1 MRDVVLPL
9 WERRRGFERPARF
22 RLRLVAAALAVLAC
36 DGPTEPQPS
45 AAAPATLAPA
55 AALAGDHVPGGRV
68 RVSPARAASFR
79 RSGDAVQRFAF
90 AAQLLDS
97 SGVAVALPGPM
108 AWTIAGD
115 GGSRIAAS
123 GLSVDERAA
132 TAQTESVAKGRDT
145 LTARHG
151 SASGRATVT
160 NWDWL
165 ESRWQGRDWV
175 RAGGSGCTFVV
186 VADRAGSSAPLSA
199 FHHLHGASLAP
210 ETMELDSISVVAG
223 SARLCVR
230 GRQPG
235 SAGLAVSAWDTTT
248 FRYAGSW
255 RRHHVLA
262 EPLALRFVADE
273 WELGVG
279 QEEPLALHVTGN
291 RGNAGTAPAAEAS
304 PQSSRQATAAIAGAG
319 GTVVRG
325 VATGSATLSAS
336 YAGLDARATVEVHE
350 IVAVRTGGGV
360 TCVLLRRGTLRC
372 AGEEGR
378 LLGYGRERT
387 EGVLLFPDAR
397 DLPVGESPL
406 VEFGQ
411 GMASYFACGVH
422 ANGDVH
428 CWGEGRLGQL
438 GYGESGNVGR
448 FETPA
453 EKGPVP
459 VGGRVRSVGA
469 GERHACAVMEGSG
482 AVRCWGD
489 NTAGQL
495 GYGSVEPA
503 VGDDETPASFGDVPL
518 GGRAI
523 QVAGGRLHT
532 CALMETGRV
541 RCWGLAGEDWD
552 PENGELVGRAY
563 GLGYG
568 NRFPY
573 DEALGDDETPASV
586 GDLPLPGR
594 AVKISVGGYHT
605 CALMAQGTV
614 RCWGSAW
621 WGVLGDGARG
631 ADLDHVYDA
640 ADSPELAFESPVVD
654 LVSHYFHNC
663 ALLANGSVRCW
674 GHGGQGAL
682 GLGHERI
689 IGDDEPA
696 TSAPPVP
703 LGGPATA
710 LAVSYDGGCA
720 VMRAGGLRCWGNPAQ
735 LGFTGVQLGDDE
747 PPAEGGD
754 VRVFVGPLRRG
765 AGNLPANRLPS
776 GRLPVSGATEAAS
789 TTVLFR
795 DDGAL
800 ALATMQLDLG
810 GLRRSP
816 LFGPDGVLSA
826 DSLPPSASWVRAR

>member
-1 MRDVVLPL
+1 MVLPL
-9 WERRRGFERPARF
+9 RKRRRGSECPAR
-22 RLRLVAAALAVLAC
+22 LGLCLATTGLAVLAC
-36 DGPTEPQPS
+36 DSPTEPRPA

-55 AALAGDHVPGGRV
+55 ATLAGDHLPTGRV
-68 RVSPARAASFR
+68 RVSPARAAFFR

-115 GGSRIAAS
+115 GGSRLAGQ
-123 GLSVDERAA
+123 GLSADRLAA
-132 TAQTESVAKGRDT
+132 TAETESVVKGRDT

-175 RAGGSGCTFVV
+175 RAGGSSCIVV
-186 VADRAGSSAPLSA
+186 AVADRAGTAVPLSV
-199 FHHLHGASLAP
+199 FHDLHGASLAP
-210 ETMELDSISVVAG
+210 ETAELDSISLVAG
-223 SARLCVR
+223 ADSARLCVR

-262 EPLALRFVADE
+262 EPLTLRFAADE

-279 QEEPLALHVTGN
+279 QEEPLALQTRGSQ
-291 RGNAGTAPAAEAS
+291 GNAGTAPASEAS
-304 PQSSRQATAAIAGAG
+304 VSSSRKAVAEIAEAG

-325 VATGSATLSAS
+325 VASGSATLSAS
-336 YAGLDARATVEVHE
+336 YAGLEAQAHMEVHE

-372 AGEEGR
+372 TGEEGR

-387 EGVLLFPDAR
+387 EGVLLFPDAP
-397 DLPVGESPL
+397 DIPMGESPL
-406 VEFGQ
+406 VDLGR
-411 GMASYFACGVH
+411 GMASYFACAVH
-422 ANGDVH
+422 ANADIH
-428 CWGEGRLGQL
+428 CWGAGRRGQL
-438 GYGESGNVGR
+438 GYGDGRNVGR

-459 VGGRVRSVGA
+459 VGGRVRSVGVA
-469 GERHACAVMEGSG
+469 GDHACAVMEGSG

-495 GYGSVEPA
+495 GYGSLEPA

-532 CALMETGRV
+532 CALMENGRV
-541 RCWGLAGEDWD
+541 RCWGLAGENWD
-552 PENGELVGRAY
+552 LANGKLIGRSY

-568 NRFPY
+568 DRFPH

-621 WGVLGDGARG
+621 WGVLGDGERG
-631 ADLDHVYDA
+631 AQLDHVYDA
-640 ADSPELAFESPVVD
+640 ANSPELGFESPVVD
-654 LVSHYFHNC
+654 LASHYFHNC

-674 GHGGQGAL
+674 GGGDQGAL
-682 GLGHERI
+682 GLGHERN

-710 LAVSYDGGCA
+710 LAVFYKGGCA
-720 VMRAGGLRCWGNPAQ
+720 VMRAGGLRCWGNPRG

-747 PPAEGGD
+747 APAEGGD
-754 VRVFVGPLRRG
+754 VRVFAGPLRRESG
-765 AGNLPANRLPS
+765 SLQASRLLVATAGE
-776 GRLPVSGATEAAS
+776 ATL

-795 DDGAL
+795 DHGPL
-800 ALATMQLDLG
+800 VRRQLDLG
-810 GLRRSP
+810 LRRGP
-816 LFGPDGVLSA
+816 LFGPEGVLSA
-826 DSLPPSASWVRAR
+826 DSLPPSSSWVRAK

>member
-1 MRDVVLPL
+1 M
-9 WERRRGFERPARF
+9 
-22 RLRLVAAALAVLAC
+22 
-36 DGPTEPQPS
+36 
-45 AAAPATLAPA
+45 
-55 AALAGDHVPGGRV
+55 PGGQV
-68 RVSPARAASFR
+68 RLSPARAAFFR

-97 SGVAVALPGPM
+97 SGVAVALSGPM

-115 GGSRIAAS
+115 GGSRIATS
-123 GLSVDERAA
+123 GLSADGRAA
-132 TAQTESVAKGRDT
+132 TAETESVAKGRDT

-160 NWDWL
+160 NWEWL

-175 RAGGSGCTFVV
+175 RAGGSDCTFVA
-186 VADRAGSSAPLSA
+186 VADRAGAPAPLSA
-199 FHHLHGASLAP
+199 FHDLHGASLAP
-210 ETMELDSISVVAG
+210 ETLELDSISLVAG
-223 SARLCVR
+223 ADSARLCVR

-279 QEEPLALHVTGN
+279 QEEPLALHVAGN
-291 RGNAGTAPAAEAS
+291 QGNAGTAPAAEAS
-304 PQSSRQATAAIAGAG
+304 ASSSRQATAAIAGSG

-325 VATGSATLSAS
+325 VASGSATLSAS
-336 YAGLDARATVEVHE
+336 YAGLDARAAVEVHE

-387 EGVLLFPDAR
+387 DGVLLFPDAR

-406 VEFGQ
+406 VEFGR

-428 CWGEGRLGQL
+428 CWGEGGYGQL
-438 GYGESGNVGR
+438 GYGEVQNVGR

-459 VGGRVRSVGA
+459 VGGRVRSVGLA
-469 GERHACAVMEGSG
+469 GNHTCAVMEGSG

-503 VGDDETPASFGDVPL
+503 VGDDETPASFGNVPL

-568 NRFPY
+568 DRFPHE
-573 DEALGDDETPASV
+573 EALGDDETPASV

-674 GHGGQGAL
+674 GHGGQGSL

-689 IGDDEPA
+689 IGDNEPA
-696 TSAPPVP
+696 ASAPPVP
-703 LGGPATA
+703 LGGPAKA
-710 LAVSYDGGCA
+710 LAIFYDGGCA
-720 VMRAGGLRCWGNPAQ
+720 VMRAGGLRCWGNPGG

-747 PPAEGGD
+747 APAEGGD
-754 VRVFVGPLRRG
+754 VRVFAGPLRRG
-765 AGNLPANRLPS
+765 AGNLPASRF
-776 GRLPVSGATEAAS
+776 PVGHARVAGAVEAAS

-795 DDGAL
+795 EYGAL
-800 ALATMQLDLG
+800 AREYGALARAYRPLARAYRPLAQDYGALARPIMHLDLG
-810 GLRRSP
+810 GLRRGP
-816 LFGPDGVLSA
+816 LSGPDGVLSA
-826 DSLPPSASWVRAR
+826 DSLPPSGSWVRAR